1 MTFFLPIDSLAKLLP
16 PNSVPLLLPMK
27 FTSALNR
34 SRGLQLA
41 AVLSLA
47 AFASGCATRNT
58 MSGGKE
64 TTVLG
69 GAFTVATESFQP
81 TPATTID
88 ADTSKIVGKKGPS
101 GKKVSLLWGLLTLH
115 DY

>member
-1 MTFFLPIDSLAKLLP
+1 MKNQSVVSLP
-16 PNSVPLLLPMK
+16 
-27 FTSALNR
+27 
-34 SRGLQLA
+34 SRLQLA
-41 AVLSLA
+41 TLLGLFAL
-47 AFASGCATRNT
+47 ASGCATRNT

-69 GAFTVATESFQP
+69 GAVTVATDSFQP
-81 TPATTID
+81 TPPTTID

-101 GKKVSLLWGLLTLH
+101 GKKVSLFWGLLTLH